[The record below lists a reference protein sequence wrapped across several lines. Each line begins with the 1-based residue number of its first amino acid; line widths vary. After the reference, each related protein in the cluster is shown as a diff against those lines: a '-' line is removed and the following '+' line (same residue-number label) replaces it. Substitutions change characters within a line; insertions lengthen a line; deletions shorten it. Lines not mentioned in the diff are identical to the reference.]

1 VLNMGTADIAAAV
14 RSKIAAGILPTEKPD
29 KMWAGKGTGQ
39 ACDACGLTVTSDDI
53 EHETDLPGGR
63 TLRFHQSCFTVWHEE
78 RAKDGTSTS

>member
-1 VLNMGTADIAAAV
+1 MPNNGTADIPAAV

-39 ACDACGLTVTSDDI
+39 TCDACGLTVTADDI

-63 TLRFHQSCFTVWHEE
+63 TLRFH
-78 RAKDGTSTS
+78 